1 MKLSV
6 EENFNE
12 HTFMNKER
20 DKDKSLSNDGDYRQ
34 HTLVSWPLFFISTFR
49 DMHAERD
56 LLRNDA
62 FLELNECLR
71 ERRHVLNVID
81 LRQGV

>member
-20 DKDKSLSNDGDYRQ
+20 DRDKSLSNDGDYRQ
-34 HTLVSWPLFFISTFR
+34 HTLVS
-49 DMHAERD
+49 
-56 LLRNDA
+56 
-62 FLELNECLR
+62 
-71 ERRHVLNVID
+71 
-81 LRQGV
+81 